1 MRYRRP
7 GVVVLKLAAMEG
19 HEILEFLMR
28 RVSET
33 IDVDGYVLE
42 DVGDTM
48 VRLDLVE
55 LLVELPEK

>member
-1 MRYRRP
+1 VRYHRP

-19 HEILEFLMR
+19 HEMFEFLVR
-28 RVSET
+28 RVGET

-42 DVGDTM
+42 DVGDTI

-55 LLVELPEK
+55 LLAKLPDK

>member
-1 MRYRRP
+1 VRYRRP

>member
-1 MRYRRP
+1 
-7 GVVVLKLAAMEG
+7 MEG